1 MPRRDCIGLKIDATQ
16 PLYKRVQDAL
26 DEVPGAVSLPSPT
39 TKQVDEIFAPH
50 QTIQERNI
58 SRRYNSGWNIVWLR
72 TCYKP
77 SLAQSYAKLAQ
88 LSGANIEDGC
98 VESLDHVLDNHV
110 LYEFHGLDQEVLDQL
125 LLRIPGLTDGLGILD
140 EYGDGS
146 KLIYGSAIYQTD
158 MEGDESHCANGID
171 TDQELCDIR
180 EVANRVQN
188 YVYVADE
195 EAIEKSRVK
204 IWWFD
209 EFGKIIWDSYAE
221 IPDSD
226 LDGLRG
232 AMMDGQDF
240 VEIVGE
246 DGKRGDQIAR
256 P

>member
-1 MPRRDCIGLKIDATQ
+1 M
-16 PLYKRVQDAL
+16 
-26 DEVPGAVSLPSPT
+26 
-39 TKQVDEIFAPH
+39 
-50 QTIQERNI
+50 
-58 SRRYNSGWNIVWLR
+58 
-72 TCYKP
+72 
-77 SLAQSYAKLAQ
+77 
-88 LSGANIEDGC
+88 
-98 VESLDHVLDNHV
+98 
-110 LYEFHGLDQEVLDQL
+110 
-125 LLRIPGLTDGLGILD
+125 
-140 EYGDGS
+140 
-146 KLIYGSAIYQTD
+146 
-158 MEGDESHCANGID
+158 
-171 TDQELCDIR
+171 
-180 EVANRVQN
+180 ANRVQN

-246 DGKRGDQIAR
+246 DGKRGGQIAR